1 MADNEERS
9 SSPREGGEGRREGG
23 GYRGGGEG
31 GGGGGYRGGGGGYRG
46 GGEGGDRGDRRDR
59 GGDDRRGGMGMGRRR
74 GTFCPDGKCF
84 DYKDIDTLRK
94 FISESGRIK
103 PRRQTGNCARCQRQL
118 AREVKRARHLALL
131 PFVSIND

>member
-9 SSPREGGEGRREGG
+9 AGSREGGEGRREGG
-23 GYRGGGEG
+23 G
-31 GGGGGYRGGGGGYRG
+31 GGYRGGGDGGGYRG
-46 GGEGGDRGDRRDR
+46 GGEGGGYRGRGGDDRGDRRDR

-131 PFVSIND
+131 PFVSMND

>member
-9 SSPREGGEGRREGG
+9 AGSREGGEGRREGG
-23 GYRGGGEG
+23 GGYRGGGD
-31 GGGGGYRGGGGGYRG
+31 GGGYRG
-46 GGEGGDRGDRRDR
+46 GGEGGGYRGRGGDDRGDRRER

-131 PFVSIND
+131 PFVSMND

>member
-9 SSPREGGEGRREGG
+9 AGSREGGEGRRGGGDGG

-31 GGGGGYRGGGGGYRG
+31 GGYRGRG
-46 GGEGGDRGDRRDR
+46 GDDRGDRRER

-131 PFVSIND
+131 PFVSMND

>member
-9 SSPREGGEGRREGG
+9 AGSREGGEGRRGGEGGGYRGGGDGG

-31 GGGGGYRGGGGGYRG
+31 GGYRGRG
-46 GGEGGDRGDRRDR
+46 GDDRGDRRER

-131 PFVSIND
+131 PFVSMND

>member
-9 SSPREGGEGRREGG
+9 AGSREGGEGRRAGGEG

-31 GGGGGYRGGGGGYRG
+31 GGYRGRG
-46 GGEGGDRGDRRDR
+46 GDDRGDRRER

-131 PFVSIND
+131 PFVSMND